1 MNLKTRGTSKN
12 AKLRALKSK
21 TVGLCKRVVQELK
34 DLIYKQSEKHKSY
47 NIRRKFSRLGLKTI
61 GKRQNLSNKDVNKVK
76 QLNELTTHGLKTIAK
91 LRESKSYSNMTR
103 EQLIYTLLRSE
114 KASQEDNYLT
124 HLESTATSDLKKRI
138 KHVRVLSTKLS
149 NILTN
154 KERKT
159 IRDELRR
166 LETTRLTR
174 TQIERATTYLID
186 LKREPE
192 NKQKY
197 HNSDYHNKNY
207 YGIKDIEHLFNET
220 IDDYYKPIL
229 VRFAFENNF
238 EEYEIRG
245 DKDKNLSLK
254 EYIATITP
262 QLVDLINKKRIVH
275 KKNKRFN

>member
-1 MNLKTRGTSKN
+1 MKLRRTNKT
-12 AKLRALKSK
+12 AKLRTLKSK
-21 TVGLCKRVVQELK
+21 TVGLRKKVVQELK

-76 QLNELTTHGLKTIAK
+76 QLNELTTHGLKTIGK
-91 LRESKSYSNMTR
+91 VREIKNYSSMTR
-103 EQLIYTLLRSE
+103 EQLIYTLLRSK
-114 KASQEDNYLT
+114 KAPQEDNYLT
-124 HLESTATSDLKKRI
+124 YLESTTTSDFKKRI
-138 KHVRVLSTKLS
+138 KHVRVLTTKLG

-154 KERKT
+154 KPRKT
-159 IRDELRR
+159 ITKELHK

-174 TQIERATTYLID
+174 TQRERATTYLIN
-186 LKREPE
+186 LKRELE

-197 HNSDYHNKNY
+197 HSSDYLDQNY
-207 YGIKDIEHLFNET
+207 YGIKGIEHLFNET

-238 EEYEIRG
+238 EEHEIRG
-245 DKDKNLSLK
+245 DKHKNLSLK

-262 QLVDLINKKRIVH
+262 QLADLINKK
-275 KKNKRFN
+275 KE

>member
-1 MNLKTRGTSKN
+1 M
-12 AKLRALKSK
+12 
-21 TVGLCKRVVQELK
+21 
-34 DLIYKQSEKHKSY
+34 
-47 NIRRKFSRLGLKTI
+47 
-61 GKRQNLSNKDVNKVK
+61 
-76 QLNELTTHGLKTIAK
+76 
-91 LRESKSYSNMTR
+91 RESKSYSNTTR
-103 EQLIYTLLRSE
+103 EHLIYTLLRSE
-114 KASQEDNYLT
+114 KASEDNYLT
-124 HLESTATSDLKKRI
+124 HLESTTTSDLRKRI
-138 KHVRVLSTKLS
+138 KHVRVLSTKLG

-174 TQIERATTYLID
+174 TQRERATTYLID
-186 LKREPE
+186 LKRELE

-197 HNSDYHNKNY
+197 HNSDYHDKNY

-245 DKDKNLSLK
+245 DKYKNLSLK
-254 EYIATITP
+254 
-262 QLVDLINKKRIVH
+262 
-275 KKNKRFN
+275 